1 MSHARIV
8 TAALVAGL
16 ATAIVPPSHA
26 ASAGDAGPSLV
37 IPLVQY
43 DGAADSDVYVEN
55 HEQHDV
61 EVALRWVGEPASST
75 PGLRICRKETL
86 LAGHLTWLRPDQ
98 SCSLSR
104 TNELGM
110 LVILATKPSGVAR
123 LSARGNIAVKG
134 GGKVMVDGLPLAD
147 LESTSVVHVASGLTS
162 DPSGTVFP
170 PSTTDCL
177 FGTFFDG
184 SGAGGALV
192 RFGLRDSDRQPLGKD
207 VLAAVKPFSLTRF
220 SDVFKLVGAPPAA
233 YDNVRAVFAP
243 TGGGDAV
250 VGYCLTTATTPQGE
264 TRAYTL
270 ARVDEPEQG
279 TRRRIVSV
287 ASTPEAQGGRNFR
300 IDPSQ
305 TQVSHGL
312 FVQHPDRF
320 RCAVGSAGG
329 SGELVLTVVSPDGV
343 SLGGQTASTGWLD
356 TGPRG
361 QTNRGEAGLWALEV
375 PWAAGA
381 LRSRPLDY
389 VISCESGN
397 GVSLADEL
405 FRLP

>member
-16 ATAIVPPSHA
+16 ATAAAPPSRA

-61 EVALRWVGEPASST
+61 EVQLRWVGEPASST
-75 PGLRICRKETL
+75 PGLRICRNEIL
-86 LAGHLTWLRPDQ
+86 LARHLTGLRPVN
-98 SCSLSR
+98 SCSLSH
-104 TNELGM
+104 TNEFGM
-110 LVILATKPSGVAR
+110 LVILATKPSGLAR

-147 LESTSVVHVASGLTS
+147 LESTDVVHVVGGLAS
-162 DPSGTVFP
+162 DPSGSLFP

-184 SGAGGALV
+184 SGVGGAVV
-192 RFGLRDSDRQPLGKD
+192 RFGLRDSDGRPLGKD
-207 VLAAVKPFSLTRF
+207 VLAAAKPFSLTRF

-233 YDNVRAVFAP
+233 YDDVRAVFAP
-243 TGGGDAV
+243 GGGGDAV
-250 VGYCLTTATTPQGE
+250 VGYCLTTAPTPQGE
-264 TRAYTL
+264 TRAYAL

-279 TRRRIVSV
+279 TRRRIIKVV
-287 ASTPEAQGGRNFR
+287 STPEVLGGRSFR
-300 IDPSQ
+300 LDPSLSK
-305 TQVSHGL
+305 VSHGL

-320 RCAVGSAGG
+320 RCAVASASGG
-329 SGELVLTVVSPDGV
+329 GELVLTMVSPDHV
-343 SLGGQTASTGWLD
+343 FFGGQTASTGWLD
-356 TGPRG
+356 TGPRS
-361 QTNRGEAGLWALEV
+361 QTNRGQAGLWGLEV
-375 PWAAGA
+375 SWAPGA
-381 LRSRPLDY
+381 TRSRPVEY

-397 GVSLADEL
+397 GVSLADQL
-405 FRLP
+405 VRVP